1 MNSVKS
7 SESSDEGVR
16 PYHHGDLR
24 NALVE
29 AAATLAEEG
38 GPDAVTIRAAA
49 RAVGVTPTATYRH
62 FANQADLLDAAKHEA
77 MDRLAATILD
87 LLAAEKPAPHPAEAA
102 VQRLAA
108 AGRGYVHF
116 ALAQPG
122 LFRTACLRPHT
133 GDEHPPEEISAILA
147 DTPPYAF
154 LTTALDDLVESGW
167 LAPEL
172 RPNAE
177 TAAWSTVHGLAVLL
191 IDGPYC
197 VFPDAERDRLINATL
212 GMVVRGLAGGPASDA
227 PLTGD

>member
-24 NALVE
+24 NALVH
-29 AAATLAEEG
+29 AAAALAEEG

-62 FANQADLLDAAKHEA
+62 FANQADLVVAAKHEA

-87 LLAAEKPAPHPAEAA
+87 LLAAEKPSPHPAEAA

-108 AGRGYVHF
+108 AGRGYIRF

-122 LFRTACLRPHT
+122 LFRTAFLRPHD
-133 GDEHPPEEISAILA
+133 GDAHPPGELSTILA
-147 DTPPYAF
+147 EAPPYAF
-154 LTTALDDLVESGW
+154 LTTALDDLVAAGW

-172 RPNAE
+172 RPDAE

-191 IDGPYC
+191 IDGPYAAC
-197 VFPDAERDRLINATL
+197 PDAERDRLINATL
-212 GMVVRGLAGGPASDA
+212 GMVVRGLSGGPASDS
-227 PLTGD
+227 PLNAE

>member
-7 SESSDEGVR
+7 SESSDEGAR

-122 LFRTACLRPHT
+122 LFRTAFLRPHT
-133 GDEHPPEEISAILA
+133 GEEHPPEEISAILA
-147 DTPPYAF
+147 DAPPYAF
-154 LTTALDDLVESGW
+154 LTTALDDLVDAGW

-177 TAAWSTVHGLAVLL
+177 TAAWSTVHGLAVLF
-191 IDGPYC
+191 IDGPYRAL
-197 VFPDAERDRLINATL
+197 DDKERDQLINVTL
-212 GMVVRGLAGGPASDA
+212 GMVVRGLSGGPASDS
-227 PLTGD
+227 PLQRD

>member
-1 MNSVKS
+1 MKS
-7 SESSDEGVR
+7 SESSDEGAR

-24 NALVE
+24 NALVD

-62 FANQADLLDAAKHEA
+62 FANQADLLVAAKHEA

-87 LLAAEKPAPHPAEAA
+87 LLAAETPAAHPAEAA

-108 AGRGYVHF
+108 AGRGYVQF

-122 LFRTACLRPHT
+122 LFRTAFLRQHD
-133 GDEHPPEEISAILA
+133 GEAHPPEEMSAILA
-147 DTPPYAF
+147 DAPPYAF
-154 LTTALDDLVESGW
+154 LTTALDDLVDAGW

-177 TAAWSTVHGLAVLL
+177 TAAWATVHGLAVLL
-191 IDGPYC
+191 IDGPYR
-197 VFPDAERDRLINATL
+197 VFPDAERDQLISSTL
-212 GMVVRGLAGGPASDA
+212 GMVVRGLAGGPASDS
-227 PLTGD
+227 PLHAE

>member
-1 MNSVKS
+1 MNSVKP
-7 SESSDEGVR
+7 SESSDEGAR

-24 NALVE
+24 NALVD

-62 FANQADLLDAAKHEA
+62 FANQSDLLHAAKHEA
-77 MDRLAATILD
+77 MDRLTATILE
-87 LLAAEKPAPHPAEAA
+87 LLAAETPTPDAAEAA

-122 LFRTACLRPHT
+122 LFRTAFCRPAAE
-133 GDEHPPEEISAILA
+133 DEHPTEELSQILA
-147 DTPPYAF
+147 EAPPYAF
-154 LTTALDDLVESGW
+154 LTTALDDLVDAGW

-172 RPNAE
+172 RPHAE
-177 TAAWSTVHGLAVLL
+177 TAAWSTVHGLAVLFV
-191 IDGPYC
+191 DGPYRH
-197 VFPDAERDRLINATL
+197 VPVPERDRLINVTL
-212 GMVVRGLAGGPASDA
+212 GMVVRGLSGGPASDA
-227 PLTGD
+227 PLNAE